1 MCPPNLVL
9 ELSTTWETA
18 FCTCLRGSSDPL
30 MKTAKD
36 CSIVR
41 LEDKS
46 QKKDQDYHKI
56 EPLADDKIYTDHE
69 TAYSFSV
76 TSSEE
81 PVETN
86 NHDEFINQCL
96 LSSYNS
102 IHDPSKYFI
111 DSVTQES
118 EQILPPSFA
127 MSDHDN
133 LGKFLLRVL
142 RYLDEKATH
151 YCLLQISI
159 GQDER
164 SHAFS
169 LLLLLEIL
177 CHE

>member
-1 MCPPNLVL
+1 
-9 ELSTTWETA
+9 
-18 FCTCLRGSSDPL
+18 

-41 LEDKS
+41 LEEKS
-46 QKKDQDYHKI
+46 QKKEQDYHKI
-56 EPLADDKIYTDHE
+56 EPLADDIIYTDHE

-76 TSSEE
+76 TSPEE

-102 IHDPSKYFI
+102 IHDSSKYFI

-127 MSDHDN
+127 ISDHDN
-133 LGKFLLRVL
+133 LGKLQWRSFQKSWRKSHTLLPVANIHRTGC
-142 RYLDEKATH
+142 D
-151 YCLLQISI
+151 I
-159 GQDER
+159 
-164 SHAFS
+164 AFVFIAAFIVNS
-169 LLLLLEIL
+169 L
-177 CHE
+177 